1 MKKIITVILDGFG
14 YREET
19 HGNAILSA
27 VPNNFNELMK
37 KYPHTTLYA
46 SEEYVGLT
54 KGQFGNSEVG
64 HETIGAGRKIKQNE
78 TLINEFLAND
88 IKENE
93 EFLNMV
99 SYIKETE
106 KPVHIM
112 GLFSNGSVHSSMYHF
127 LTLYD
132 RLVEV
137 GIKNI
142 NFNLITDGRDTKI
155 NVAYDFI
162 KVLEDNI
169 NAKLMKEDGIEEEEI
184 KVPRSNTSSV
194 KYEFANSLDLVPDK
208 AKIVYLKDI
217 MNTYS
222 QDDTFQDNLND
233 SEFRVLLKAIKEYAC
248 NLQIAYHQSKKKQNI
263 DEDMYE
269 NKIQGVKTN

>member
-1 MKKIITVILDGFG
+1 M
-14 YREET
+14 
-19 HGNAILSA
+19 
-27 VPNNFNELMK
+27 NNNIVKEIEIARELMRDLNNPRYRLLNQAEK
-37 KYPHTTLYA
+37 ALLLRALNDYEHSLTT
-46 SEEYVGLT
+46 
-54 KGQFGNSEVG
+54 EVLQ
-64 HETIGAGRKIKQNE
+64 H
-78 TLINEFLAND
+78 
-88 IKENE
+88 
-93 EFLNMV
+93 
-99 SYIKETE
+99 
-106 KPVHIM
+106 
-112 GLFSNGSVHSSMYHF
+112 
-127 LTLYD
+127 
-132 RLVEV
+132 
-137 GIKNI
+137 
-142 NFNLITDGRDTKI
+142 
-155 NVAYDFI
+155 
-162 KVLEDNI
+162 NI

-222 QDDTFQDNLND
+222 QDDTFQDNFND